1 MNDPVRWAEFILPA
15 VLIFLIIA
23 LVANIVILAVR
34 RTPARDK
41 ARLVPATQP
50 ATAAARPTSGPDED
64 RRVAAARSDTGAARP
79 TPGPDDERRAAA
91 TRSDTAGARPT
102 SGPDEE
108 RRVAAAPSDT
118 AGALSAPG
126 TEPED
131 KGPTTAAPRR
141 GLAAYATAFTA
152 IAQILVTAYL
162 VVRGVATGHGPFSN
176 QHEFA
181 VSFVWGILLAYL
193 VVEWKARLRALSVAV
208 LPVAA
213 CLTLYA
219 MRLDSG
225 VEPLVP
231 ALQNELL
238 LTLHVGF
245 AILAYGAACVSF
257 GAAGLYLVLPKLK
270 RLKVAPERLDE
281 VGYKAAVV
289 TFPLLTIMI
298 VLGSL
303 WADTAWGSY
312 WSWDPKE
319 TAALVTWLI
328 YGAFLHARVVR
339 GWRGRRAAWLLVIGF
354 AAILFAYFGNHFFGG
369 LHSYG

>member
-1 MNDPVRWAEFILPA
+1 MTDPLRLAEFILPA
-15 VLIFLIIA
+15 VLITTLIA
-23 LVANIVILAVR
+23 LVADIVILAAR
-34 RTPARDK
+34 RGVTPVAQK
-41 ARLVPATQP
+41 EKVLVGAGGDGGGAAAADAEPPRPKPA
-50 ATAAARPTSGPDED
+50 ATAHRGS
-64 RRVAAARSDTGAARP
+64 S
-79 TPGPDDERRAAA
+79 
-91 TRSDTAGARPT
+91 
-102 SGPDEE
+102 
-108 RRVAAAPSDT
+108 
-118 AGALSAPG
+118 SA
-126 TEPED
+126 
-131 KGPTTAAPRR
+131 
-141 GLAAYATAFTA
+141 GLATYATGFTVVAFL
-152 IAQILVTAYL
+152 LVTVYL
-162 VVRGVATGHGPFSN
+162 VVRMWVTGHGPFAN

-193 VVEWKARLRALSVAV
+193 VVEWKARLRAISVAV
-208 LPVAA
+208 LPVVA

-219 MRLDSG
+219 LRLDAG

-231 ALQNELL
+231 ALQNNLL

-257 GAAGLYLVLPKLK
+257 GAAVLYLVRPRFEK
-270 RLKVAPERLDE
+270 RLRIAPERPDE

-298 VLGSL
+298 ALGAL

-339 GWRGRRAAWLLVIGF
+339 GWRGRKAAWLLVIGF

-369 LHSYG
+369 LHSYA

>member
-34 RTPARDK
+34 RTPARD
-41 ARLVPATQP
+41 RERRVPAAQP
-50 ATAAARPTSGPDED
+50 AAVAARPTSQPDED
-64 RRVAAARSDTGAARP
+64 RQVAAAQTDTV
-79 TPGPDDERRAAA
+79 
-91 TRSDTAGARPT
+91 GARPT
-102 SGPDEE
+102 SQSDED
-108 RRVAAAPSDT
+108 RRAAAAQTDT
-118 AGALSAPG
+118 VGARPTPRPEQAAEGKAPA
-126 TEPED
+126 P
-131 KGPTTAAPRR
+131 AAPRR

>member
-1 MNDPVRWAEFILPA
+1 MPDPLELAEYVLPA
-15 VLIFLIIA
+15 ALILIAIA
-23 LVANIVILAVR
+23 LVANIVILSAR
-34 RTPARDK
+34 R
-41 ARLVPATQP
+41 
-50 ATAAARPTSGPDED
+50 ATAPGKVKVGPAGAVTTAEAANSDAALAADGAEPAAGVEGPPRAPSGTKTAS
-64 RRVAAARSDTGAARP
+64 RG
-79 TPGPDDERRAAA
+79 RRA
-91 TRSDTAGARPT
+91 
-102 SGPDEE
+102 SG
-108 RRVAAAPSDT
+108 
-118 AGALSAPG
+118 
-126 TEPED
+126 
-131 KGPTTAAPRR
+131 
-141 GLAAYATAFTA
+141 GLAAYATGFVLIAFVLIT
-152 IAQILVTAYL
+152 VYL
-162 VVRGVATGHGPFSN
+162 GVRMAATGHGPFAN

-193 VVEWKARLRALSVAV
+193 VVEWKLKLRAVSVAV

-219 MRLDSG
+219 MRLDAG
-225 VEPLVP
+225 VDPLVP
-231 ALQNELL
+231 ALQNNLL

-257 GAAGLYLVLPKLK
+257 GAAVLYLVQPRWR
-270 RLKVAPERLDE
+270 RLKARPETLDE

-298 VLGSL
+298 VLGAL

-328 YGAFLHARVVR
+328 YGAFLHARVAR
-339 GWRGRRAAWLLVIGF
+339 GWRGKRAAWLLVIGF

-369 LHSYG
+369 LHSYA

>member
-1 MNDPVRWAEFILPA
+1 MTDPLRLAEFILPA
-15 VLIFLIIA
+15 VLLTTLIA
-23 LVANIVILAVR
+23 LIANIVILAARRGVTQAALKEKVLVGAAPDQVR
-34 RTPARDK
+34 EREDRPRP
-41 ARLVPATQP
+41 RPS
-50 ATAAARPTSGPDED
+50 AAAS
-64 RRVAAARSDTGAARP
+64 
-79 TPGPDDERRAAA
+79 RA
-91 TRSDTAGARPT
+91 
-102 SGPDEE
+102 
-108 RRVAAAPSDT
+108 
-118 AGALSAPG
+118 
-126 TEPED
+126 
-131 KGPTTAAPRR
+131 
-141 GLAAYATAFTA
+141 GLATYATGFTVVAFL
-152 IAQILVTAYL
+152 LVTVYL
-162 VVRGVATGHGPFSN
+162 AVRMWATGHGPFAN

-181 VSFVWGILLAYL
+181 VSFIWGILLAYL
-193 VVEWKARLRALSVAV
+193 IVEWKAKLRAIAVAV
-208 LPVAA
+208 LPVVL

-219 MRLDSG
+219 MRLDAG

-231 ALQNELL
+231 ALQNNLL

-257 GAAGLYLVLPKLK
+257 GAAVLYLVQPRLK
-270 RLKVAPERLDE
+270 RLKVTPDRLDE

-298 VLGSL
+298 ALGAL

-339 GWRGRRAAWLLVIGF
+339 GWRGRKAAWLLVVGF

-369 LHSYG
+369 LHSYV

>member
-1 MNDPVRWAEFILPA
+1 MPDPLRLAEFILPA
-15 VLIFLIIA
+15 ALIVTVIA
-23 LVANIVILAVR
+23 LIADIVILSTR
-34 RTPARDK
+34 RAPARTREQ
-41 ARLVPATQP
+41 ALVGGPADAASP
-50 ATAAARPTSGPDED
+50 AP
-64 RRVAAARSDTGAARP
+64 
-79 TPGPDDERRAAA
+79 
-91 TRSDTAGARPT
+91 
-102 SGPDEE
+102 
-108 RRVAAAPSDT
+108 
-118 AGALSAPG
+118 
-126 TEPED
+126 
-131 KGPTTAAPRR
+131 APRPAKKSGQSG
-141 GLAAYATAFTA
+141 GLAAYATGFTA
-152 IAQILVTAYL
+152 IAFLLITVYL
-162 VVRGVATGHGPFSN
+162 GVRMIVTGHGPFAN

-193 VVEWKARLRALSVAV
+193 FVEWKLKLRALSVAV

-219 MRLDSG
+219 MRLDAG

-231 ALQNELL
+231 ALQNNLL

-257 GAAGLYLVLPKLK
+257 GAAVLYLVAPKLR
-270 RLKVAPERLDE
+270 RLKVNLERLDE

-298 VLGSL
+298 LLGAL

-339 GWRGRRAAWLLVIGF
+339 GWRGRKSAWLLIIGF
-354 AAILFAYFGNHFFGG
+354 AAILFAYFGNNFFGG
-369 LHSYG
+369 LHSYA